1 MSYFW
6 PVRTGI
12 TFFDYWTLSHAAFW
26 FVYGSTV
33 AANKLNRIGW
43 LLIGLGAAISWEVF
57 EKLAE
62 KKWPDIWQSPESI
75 LNSFG
80 SDLLC
85 VGFAALA
92 YWGFDK
98 WRTR

>member
-1 MSYFW
+1 MDWLF
-6 PVRTGI
+6 GI
-12 TFFDYWTLSHAAFW
+12 TGRSALDYWTLSHAAFW

-33 AANKLNRIGW
+33 AASKLSRVKW
-43 LLIGLGAAISWEVF
+43 LLGGLGVAVAWEVF
-57 EKLAE
+57 EKFAE
-62 KKWPDIWQSPESI
+62 KKWPDVWQSPESL
-75 LNSFG
+75 LNSYG

-98 WRTR
+98 WRPK